1 MLDNNVIL
9 KQSHALTHRSEL
21 SDGLVIQQNDLIHT
35 LNETALE
42 IFDMFDG
49 TMNIGDIVNG
59 FGERYPEIDSIHETL
74 EDFIRQLIEA
84 GLLIE

>member
-9 KQSHALTHRSEL
+9 RQSHALTKRSKL
-21 SDGLVIQQNDLIHT
+21 SDGIFVQQNNMIHT

-49 TMNIGDIVNG
+49 TRSIDDIVNG
-59 FGERYPEIDSIHETL
+59 FGERYPEIDSIREIS